1 MKGLNWVAIGM
12 GVAVCVA
19 AWILVVVLGMML
31 PAASALSAMSAQVW
45 MNRAISFASR
55 LAGGFLAGWMSGER
69 GAVHGAIVG
78 VLSALIGNAM
88 GIGLTVARSGAA
100 ALSYLSATY
109 WLTVAMWSL
118 VGIGLATVAGH
129 LGASPHFRAGH
140 AAGD

>member
-1 MKGLNWVAIGM
+1 VAIAM

-19 AWILVVVLGMML
+19 AWIVVVVLGMML
-31 PAASALSAMSAQVW
+31 PAGSALSAMSAQVW
-45 MNRAISFASR
+45 MNRAIGFGSR

-78 VLSALIGNAM
+78 LLSAVAGNVLSIGFSIAK
-88 GIGLTVARSGAA
+88 SGASM
-100 ALSYLSATY
+100 LSYLPASY
-109 WLTVAMWSL
+109 WLTVAGWSV
-118 VGIGLATVAGH
+118 VGIALATVAGH